1 MARFYPLFS
10 GSSGNSVV
18 VGSATEGVLIDV
30 GVSARRIDTA
40 LRERGI
46 PPTYIKAILITHEHI
61 DHIAGLKVLTKR
73 YGWTVCAT
81 RGTMEHLLQKALIHP
96 STPLMALTG
105 KFTVGDLQVQT
116 FATSHD
122 SRESCGFRIDMV
134 GERSAAVCTD
144 TGVMTP
150 EALAALRRCDYV
162 YIESN
167 HDTDMLWHGPYP
179 YQLKKRIASSQGH
192 LSNTDCATLLPTLL
206 KQGCTRFTLA
216 HLSEQNNH
224 PRLAYQTAAASLV
237 SAGAKLDVD
246 CILKVAA
253 PVANEGVTIF

>member
-10 GSSGNSVV
+10 GSSGNCVV
-18 VGSATEGVLIDV
+18 IGSATEGVLVDV

-46 PPTYIKAILITHEHI
+46 DPHYIKAVLVTHEHI

-81 RGTMEHLLQKALIHP
+81 RGTMECLLQKELIHP
-96 STPLMALTG
+96 ATPLMALTG
-105 KFTVGDLQVQT
+105 KFAIGDLQIRS

-122 SRESCGFRIDMV
+122 SRQSCGFRVDMV

-144 TGVMTP
+144 TGIITP
-150 EALAALRRCDYV
+150 EIVAALDHCDYV

-167 HDTDMLWHGPYP
+167 HDVDMLWHGPYP
-179 YQLKKRIASSQGH
+179 YTLKQRVGSSTGH
-192 LSNTDCATLLPTLL
+192 LSNTDCARLLPTLL
-206 KQGCTRFTLA
+206 KMGCTRFTLA
-216 HLSEQNNH
+216 HLSEENNN

-237 SAGAKLDVD
+237 AAGAKLDVD

-253 PVANEGVTIF
+253 PIAQEGVTIF